1 MTHFSR
7 GTPGD
12 TQRQRSGP
20 IAKIWRR
27 NLTRAERL
35 VAREEERLRPG
46 PPPGRSF
53 RRVGRKR
60 GEGSELRRLDEREV
74 VGILR
79 LPGWTV
85 LERRTMR
92 RIEEIRR
99 EVDRHDR
106 EEQKPANV
114 ELRGVNPRK
123 ESREGASRMFG
134 RDPLDVPGTAF
145 ALSHDLHTGAMDRP
159 AAAAERSHR
168 VKTQ

>member
-1 MTHFSR
+1 MR
-7 GTPGD
+7 
-12 TQRQRSGP
+12 
-20 IAKIWRR
+20 
-27 NLTRAERL
+27 
-35 VAREEERLRPG
+35 ERLRPD
-46 PPPGRSF
+46 PPPDRSF

-60 GEGSELRRLDEREV
+60 GEGSDLRRLDEREV